1 MKHVAMVGDKQRLD
15 SDQSGQVRVRVQPQ
29 DSGQLEHPVGA
40 VASAS
45 VEVVQ
50 EPVLPIDPLH
60 FLGGKR
66 GGPRD
71 EALHRV
77 AHRRKFE
84 VNNSTAHPAAEGE
97 LLFEPGAESMQ
108 SKIVSWTEFR
118 HRLTHGLARLP

>member
-15 SDQSGQVRVRVQPQ
+15 LSGQVRVRVQPQ
-29 DSGQLEHPVGA
+29 DSGQHPVGA
-40 VASAS
+40 VAS

-50 EPVLPIDPLH
+50 ELVLPIDPLH

-71 EALHRV
+71 EARHRV

-84 VNNSTAHPAAEGE
+84 VKNSTAHPAAEGE
-97 LLFEPGAESMQ
+97 LLFETGAESLQ
-108 SKIVSWTEFR
+108 CKIVSWTEFR